1 MHEKKNYLK
10 LAYTFKVS
18 TIVPADSTIATC
30 GFVTHSQI
38 TLLLRQI
45 WDKNKKNRNIKIKTA
60 KHANMSVT

>member
-45 WDKNKKNRNIKIKTA
+45 WDKNKKK
-60 KHANMSVT
+60 